1 MATYER
7 SPFIAERRRTLF
19 PTDDQDME
27 ESELGSPL
35 SSDHSDT
42 EQTMKRLSR
51 TYSESMSPLR
61 LSPFTPKKMSP
72 LRNLKTPHDSTTK
85 PILEKEQK
93 ALTEESKS
101 LGRRT
106 RTPSSSPEGS
116 KSAGKVSKVRT
127 ALFAPQEDGLPAKSF
142 YSKEFLEGNK
152 VKLTSNLFRPLKLSG
167 GGNKPRS
174 HSGRRFGQINNGVR
188 HNIRKPKP
196 KKVGTRQ
203 LQPNG
208 AVLTEYLQDLSE
220 LPRPESK
227 KKLIKTFTDNKENV
241 PSETSVKEDANH
253 PIKEDDNSTKFPGR
267 KRAASP
273 QEDQARKI
281 FKSCNKDDFLEDDS
295 ETSIK
300 IDGILT
306 MLSSPVKEESSS
318 QVISNDTT
326 NKHQITL
333 EAHSSVSASENSI
346 QLHLTDS
353 ILSPISH
360 MCDVT
365 SGLALDSPTTQNA
378 TAPIRYNCSAR
389 VSKMLSFTDHP
400 DMSKAEGHQV
410 YPIFRKDYHPA
421 QKRPAATAVPETKK
435 GPKRLRRLP
444 PDQMLLDAG
453 QKRWGVTL
461 CNECQ
466 TVYHLGDPNDELEHT
481 KYHSGIQVWRFT
493 VSIR

>member
-19 PTDDQDME
+19 PTDDQDMD
-27 ESELGSPL
+27 SELGSPL
-35 SSDHSDT
+35 SSDNSDT
-42 EQTMKRLSR
+42 EQTMKRLSH

-61 LSPFTPKKMSP
+61 LSPFTPKKVSP

-101 LGRRT
+101 LGRRP
-106 RTPSSSPEGS
+106 RTPSSSPEAS
-116 KSAGKVSKVRT
+116 KSESKVSKVRT
-127 ALFAPQEDGLPAKSF
+127 ALFAQHEDGLPAKSF
-142 YSKEFLEGNK
+142 YSKEFLEND
-152 VKLTSNLFRPLKLSG
+152 KLKMTSSLFRPLKLSG
-167 GGNKPRS
+167 AGKPRP

-196 KKVGTRQ
+196 KKVGAKAPLRQ

-220 LPRPESK
+220 LRPESR
-227 KKLIKTFTDNKENV
+227 KKLIKTFTDDKENV
-241 PSETSVKEDANH
+241 VKVEANH
-253 PIKEDDNSTKFPGR
+253 PIKEDDVQLPEKAV

-273 QEDQARKI
+273 QEDQPRKI
-281 FKSCNKDDFLEDDS
+281 FKSHNKDIIDFLEEDS

-300 IDGILT
+300 IDSILT
-306 MLSSPVKEESSS
+306 MLSSPVKDKSS
-318 QVISNDTT
+318 QINDTP
-326 NKHQITL
+326 NNQITL

-365 SGLALDSPTTQNA
+365 SGLVLDSPTTQNVPP
-378 TAPIRYNCSAR
+378 TRYNCSAR
-389 VSKMLSFTDHP
+389 VSKMLSFNDHP
-400 DMSKAEGHQV
+400 DMSKPEGQM
-410 YPIFRKDYHPA
+410 YPIFRKDYRAP
-421 QKRPAATAVPETKK
+421 QKRPAPSTAEPKK

-461 CNECQ
+461 CNECE

-493 VSIR
+493 VSI